1 MYVYGARVDR
11 VVDGD
16 TLDTTVD
23 LGFGIQ
29 LFQRIRLL
37 GLNCPEHGTAEGDAA
52 TAYTRAWV
60 ASHGPTFILR
70 TELDKKEKFG
80 RILGTLISGAQTLN
94 QDLVTAG
101 HAVPYDGGRRALP
114 GQQGEPVDV
123 QTVR

>member
-37 GLNCPEHGTAEGDAA
+37 GINCPEHGTPEGDAA
-52 TAYTRAWV
+52 TAYTRTWV
-60 ASHGPTFILR
+60 ADHGPTFILR
-70 TELDKKEKFG
+70 TELDRREKFG
-80 RILGTLISGAQTLN
+80 RVLGMLISGARTLN
-94 QDLVTAG
+94 EDLIAAG
-101 HAVPYDGGRRALP
+101 HAVRYDGGHRTLP
-114 GQQGEPVDV
+114 GQQGEPAGVE
-123 QTVR
+123 TVR